1 MTEYYERNYGA
12 DADGNRG
19 ISFRTY
25 DLGPSDCQEVRLK
38 VLEQL
43 IGYDE
48 CDFPEQVT
56 ITITASNGDD
66 IDFDVDV
73 KDYL

>member
-19 ISFRTY
+19 ISFWDY
-25 DLGPSDCQEVRLK
+25 ELEPKDHAEVHLK

-56 ITITASNGDD
+56 ITMTASNGDD
-66 IDFDVDV
+66 IEFAVDV

>member
-1 MTEYYERNYGA
+1 MTEYYERDYGA

-19 ISFRTY
+19 ISFWDY
-25 DLGPSDCQEVRLK
+25 ELEPKDHAEVRLK

-48 CDFPEQVT
+48 CDFPTQVT
-56 ITITASNGDD
+56 ITMTASNGDD
-66 IDFDVDV
+66 IEFEVDV